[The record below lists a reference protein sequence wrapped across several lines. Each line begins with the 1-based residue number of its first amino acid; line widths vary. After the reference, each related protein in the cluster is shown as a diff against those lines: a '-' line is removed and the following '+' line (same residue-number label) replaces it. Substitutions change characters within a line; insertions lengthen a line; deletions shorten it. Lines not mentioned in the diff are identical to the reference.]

1 MLDFKRKKINF
12 YIHDPIIKK
21 LGNDLDNYF
30 VKNLK
35 KIMIKAN
42 YVIIFYPQSYYSKYS
57 RILSNKKKIK
67 TLLYDPYYV
76 IESKEVLRL

>member
-1 MLDFKRKKINF
+1 
-12 YIHDPIIKK
+12 
-21 LGNDLDNYF
+21 
-30 VKNLK
+30 
-35 KIMIKAN
+35 MIKAN

-67 TLLYDPYYV
+67 NLLYDPYYV